1 MWKIFFKIVKLIC
14 YPVFH
19 PTNAVVKAE
28 GDYNMTQDKA
38 EVTDSPTLP
47 RGPFLAEADFLI
59 AFATMRGYASY
70 RNENGSYFIQ
80 SLVDLLKKRSP
91 R

>member
-1 MWKIFFKIVKLIC
+1 MKIFFKIVKLIC

-19 PTNAVVKAE
+19 PTDAVKAE
-28 GDYNMTQDKA
+28 GDYNLTQDNA

-80 SLVDLLKKRSP
+80 SLVDLLRKRSP

>member
-14 YPVFH
+14 YPVVH
-19 PTNAVVKAE
+19 KTDADVKAE

-38 EVTDSPTLP
+38 EVTDSPILP

-80 SLVDLLKKRSP
+80 SLVDLLRKRSS

>member
-1 MWKIFFKIVKLIC
+1 MFFKIVKLIC

-19 PTNAVVKAE
+19 PTDAVVKAE

-38 EVTDSPTLP
+38 EMTDSPTLP
-47 RGPFLAEADFLI
+47 RGSFLTEADFLI

-70 RNENGSYFIQ
+70 RNRNGSFFIQ
-80 SLVDLLKKRSP
+80 SLVDLLRKRSP

>member
-1 MWKIFFKIVKLIC
+1 MKIFFKIVKLIC

-19 PTNAVVKAE
+19 PTDAVVKAE
-28 GDYNMTQDKA
+28 GDYNMTRDKA
-38 EVTDSPTLP
+38 EMTDSPTLP
-47 RGPFLAEADFLI
+47 RRSFLAVADFLI

-70 RNENGSYFIQ
+70 RNENGSFFIQ
-80 SLVDLLKKRSP
+80 TLEDPLRKRSP